1 VAELVG
7 YRFCGISQ
15 LTKKVLVINHFNRPG
30 IPCSQNN
37 IIAII
42 ETASV

>member
-1 VAELVG
+1 
-7 YRFCGISQ
+7 
-15 LTKKVLVINHFNRPG
+15 LVINHFNRPG